1 MKMIGM
7 SVRKIKK
14 SSTTSNAV
22 ENLDQS
28 NGVEAR
34 ARSWVRWAG
43 QLQDSLNGSRRFKPL
58 ASWVATWAL
67 LLSPCA
73 PVHAGLLRVDVNFS
87 NYDAPLYRQIVN
99 RIKDKVA
106 ARLGVGVNI
115 QDRYFIVSFAYQDK
129 WNDPE
134 SAHSFISVIRVLADG
149 KQPSF
154 TSGIRLGRVKNRKFE
169 AFTISW
175 MPHAYRNV

>member
-1 MKMIGM
+1 M
-7 SVRKIKK
+7 
-14 SSTTSNAV
+14 
-22 ENLDQS
+22 
-28 NGVEAR
+28 
-34 ARSWVRWAG
+34 
-43 QLQDSLNGSRRFKPL
+43 
-58 ASWVATWAL
+58 
-67 LLSPCA
+67 
-73 PVHAGLLRVDVNFS
+73 DVNSS

-154 TSGIRLGRVKNRKFE
+154 TSGLRLGRVKNRKFE